1 MTSLKKLFLRRV
13 VISFTDMQLNAKS
26 RQNFQGV
33 TTPAASPNR
42 VKLPSS
48 TVRDRNDNGKLK

>member
-1 MTSLKKLFLRRV
+1 
-13 VISFTDMQLNAKS
+13 MQLKAKS

-33 TTPAASPNR
+33 TTPAGSPDL

-48 TVRDRNDNGKLK
+48 TVRDRDDNGKQQYKLTYFIN